1 MKQTPHLRF
10 CLQQP
15 QSILVLV
22 VATASFLAGGCQFL
36 PPETA
41 ILAQEEQSPDSES
54 KTITT
59 VDVVTAAPESLGTTQ
74 EYIGTT
80 QPTTELS
87 LRSQVAGTLTS
98 LAVEVGDQVTKGQV
112 IGQIDDRL
120 LLSVVQ
126 QEQSELASLESEL
139 TKTKIEVK
147 NAEIKVQEAS
157 VRLKQAENDRVR
169 YQNLAQQGLISQQE
183 AESFATAAEVAQKA
197 VLLAEEA
204 VKVAQQDV
212 TSAIGRVAAQKS
224 VIAESRQR
232 QAYTQLIAETTG
244 IVTQKVSEPG
254 NLVQEGEEI
263 LKIGTFDPIQVV
275 VLVSELDLDHV
286 GVGQTVA
293 VKLDA
298 FPESNFVGRV
308 KRIAPVANV
317 ATRQIPIEI
326 VIANSQT
333 KIKGG
338 LLTRVSFKASDTPQ
352 IAIPETAIIQQEGK
366 NYVFVLAETNTQQRK
381 AIVTKRQIQ
390 LGDRAKQKVAI
401 LQGLQSGEQI
411 VLRSS
416 QPLNDG
422 ETVGLSIISE

>member
-422 ETVGLSIISE
+422 ETVGLSILSE